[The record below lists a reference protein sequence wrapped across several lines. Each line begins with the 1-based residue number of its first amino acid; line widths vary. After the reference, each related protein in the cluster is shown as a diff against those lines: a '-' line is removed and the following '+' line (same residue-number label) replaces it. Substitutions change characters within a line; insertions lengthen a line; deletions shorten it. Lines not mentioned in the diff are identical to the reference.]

1 MDWKKNRGRK
11 NKKKKLENRYNL
23 FIFGWVERAMKYQEK
38 KKMILDGTFSQKEN
52 KFLLFMTLLK

>member
-1 MDWKKNRGRK
+1 
-11 NKKKKLENRYNL
+11 
-23 FIFGWVERAMKYQEK
+23 MKGKSNEISGK

>member
-38 KKMILDGTFSQKEN
+38 KKWYLTELSHKKRINSYYSWHY
-52 KFLLFMTLLK
+52 